1 MKKWIKGFCIAAVAL
16 ICFGLV
22 LCIGGVAAGG
32 AMTATG
38 IIKDLFERHGVYY
51 GTTIVTTRKHMV
63 PDGETENLSVTKY
76 SADVIRNLEIEAD
89 AAEVIIVE
97 SESADEFG
105 VYTND
110 RKVDARVKKG
120 TLVIERHSPSVN
132 DGKEKRI
139 TLEIPKDF
147 SFEDVEISVG
157 AGVVEIQ
164 RLAAADAD
172 FEIGAGEI
180 IVHNG
185 NLRSCD
191 VEVGVGNFE
200 YEGIIYDGMNR
211 AECKVGVGMGS
222 AEFRLKGSLED
233 YNYRIECAAGNIIV
247 GDETYSG
254 LANETYIGNHAEA
267 EFEIECAMG
276 NVEVN
281 FEGGNTDEEIDEV
294 L

>member
-1 MKKWIKGFCIAAVAL
+1 MKRLVKGLCIAAVAL
-16 ICFGLV
+16 ICFGV
-22 LCIGGVAAGG
+22 IFCIGGVAAGG

-38 IIKDLFERHGVYY
+38 IMKDVFERHGIYS
-51 GTTIVTTRKHMV
+51 TTIVTTNKHHV
-63 PDGETENLSVTKY
+63 TDKETENLSITKY
-76 SADVIRNLEIEAD
+76 SADLIRNLKIETD
-89 AAEVIIVE
+89 AAKVFLMEN
-97 SESADEFG
+97 ESADEFG
-105 VYTND
+105 VYTDD
-110 RKVDARVKKG
+110 RKVDVRVKKD
-120 TLVIERHSPSVN
+120 TLVIERRSPSVN
-132 DGKEKRI
+132 DGKEKQI

-164 RLAAADAD
+164 KLASTDAD

-180 IVHNG
+180 IVHDG

-200 YEGIIYDGMNR
+200 YDGMIYDGMNR
-211 AECKVGVGMGS
+211 AECKVEVGMGN
-222 AEFRLKGSLED
+222 AGFRLAGSQED
-233 YNYRIECAAGNIIV
+233 YNYRIECAAGNITV

-254 LANETYIGNHAEA
+254 LVHENYINNNAKA

-281 FEGGNTDEEIDEV
+281 FEGGSTDEEIDKV

>member
-1 MKKWIKGFCIAAVAL
+1 M
-16 ICFGLV
+16 
-22 LCIGGVAAGG
+22 
-32 AMTATG
+32 
-38 IIKDLFERHGVYY
+38 
-51 GTTIVTTRKHMV
+51 
-63 PDGETENLSVTKY
+63 
-76 SADVIRNLEIEAD
+76 
-89 AAEVIIVE
+89 
-97 SESADEFG
+97 
-105 VYTND
+105 
-110 RKVDARVKKG
+110 RVKKD

-132 DGKEKRI
+132 DGKEKQI

-164 RLAAADAD
+164 KLAATDAD

-180 IVHNG
+180 VVHDG

-200 YEGIIYDGMNR
+200 YDGMIYDGMNR
-211 AECKVGVGMGS
+211 AECKVEVGMGN
-222 AEFRLKGSLED
+222 AGFYLEGSPED
-233 YNYRIECAAGNIIV
+233 YNYHIECATGSITV

-254 LANETYIGNHAEA
+254 LAQEKHISNNAEA

-281 FEGGNTDEEIDEV
+281 FEGGSTDEEIDKV